1 MFKQKVQPVVLVAS
15 LATAGLALILEG
27 TLGFAL
33 FICTLLIILVVT
45 RRSFNDHNNKLI
57 KTQWWLIGTACL
69 LTLLPV
75 FRASPVLNALS
86 YLGLAIIALLALA
99 IAYSEKNPVK
109 IAIATLLS
117 CPFKVLGYLVS
128 TLPGFTIQA
137 AAPFVAINS
146 TKRHYLRSIIFGLLW
161 ATPLLLLFGGLLIAS
176 DPRFQ
181 HFAESIF
188 SFNAEQIMLTGVEFG
203 CYWFITLIFFYLT
216 LAPGVG
222 QAKSSNE
229 ILQQT
234 TKASISVDSI
244 QVLTVLASINLL
256 FFAYIGVQLT
266 YFFGGDKL
274 VLNTDNLSYATYAK
288 QGFWELVFVAML
300 VIPVLLVVDA
310 LQTNKPS
317 NIKKWC
323 LRLSILTIVATAII
337 ELSALHRM
345 ALYLK
350 NYSLTELRFYSTA
363 FLFFIMSIF
372 ICYAVTVLRQKRGA
386 FVLWSSSTA
395 LSFILILN
403 IINPDAL
410 IAKANLE
417 NKFSN
422 IKPDTSYL
430 SSLSEDAYP
439 VIADYIQENPTK
451 NWCNLLV
458 QFNYR
463 LQGYNNA
470 SWQQWNWSI
479 DQAQQVVASLTEKQ
493 DCKIMT
499 YLQ

>member
-1 MFKQKVQPVVLVAS
+1 MFKQKIQPVVLVAS
-15 LATAGLALILEG
+15 LAAAGLALFLEG
-27 TLGFAL
+27 ALGFAL
-33 FICTLLIILVVT
+33 FICTLLVILIAA
-45 RRSFNDHNNKLI
+45 RRSFNNNDEII

-75 FRASPVLNALS
+75 FRASPVLHALS
-86 YLGLAIIALLALA
+86 YLGLAITSLLALA
-99 IAYSEKNPVK
+99 IAYSQKNPVN
-109 IAIATLLS
+109 IAIVTVIS
-117 CPFKVLGYLVS
+117 SPFKVLGYLVA
-128 TLPGFTIQA
+128 TLPSFTIQA
-137 AAPFVAINS
+137 VSPFTAINS

-161 ATPLLLLFGGLLIAS
+161 ATPLLLLFGGLLITS

-181 HFAESIF
+181 NFAENF
-188 SFNAEQIMLTGVEFG
+188 FAFNANEIILTGLEFG
-203 CYWFITLIFFYLT
+203 CYWLITLVFFYLT
-216 LAPGVG
+216 LAPGLG
-222 QAKSSNE
+222 QAKPSNE
-229 ILQQT
+229 LLNT
-234 TKASISVDSI
+234 TERAPVAIDSI

-256 FFAYIGVQLT
+256 FFAFIGVQLT

-274 VLNTDNLSYATYAK
+274 VLGTNNLSYATYAK
-288 QGFWELVFVAML
+288 QGFWELVFVAIL

-323 LRLSILTIVATAII
+323 IRLSVLTIVATAII

-350 NYSLTELRFYSTA
+350 NYSLTELRFYSIA
-363 FLFFIMSIF
+363 FLLFIMSIF
-372 ICYAVTVLRQKRGA
+372 ICYAATVLRQKRGA
-386 FVLWSSSTA
+386 FVLWSSSAA
-395 LSFILILN
+395 LSFILVLN

-422 IKPDTSYL
+422 IRPDTSYL

-439 VIADYIQENPTK
+439 VIADYIQENSTK

-463 LQGYNNA
+463 LQDYQNA
-470 SWQQWNWSI
+470 SWQQWNRSR
-479 DQAQQVVASLTEKQ
+479 DQAQQVVASLSEKQ